1 MTRLEIDC
9 YSCLLYLKIF
19 RVSKIEY
26 FSFKETLL
34 EYSTESRSISQ
45 RIVTLRN
52 KKLHLEQ
59 ELIKANSMLVDQK
72 LDVDSDHADQALS
85 QEARDDYSDESES
98 FLFQMEKEIS
108 RLEKLVL
115 NARKNLMMINSFR
128 VWFGFFVCFEIV
140 SFWRCIKKTV

>member
-1 MTRLEIDC
+1 
-9 YSCLLYLKIF
+9 
-19 RVSKIEY
+19 
-26 FSFKETLL
+26 
-34 EYSTESRSISQ
+34 
-45 RIVTLRN
+45 VTLRN

-128 VWFGFFVCFEIV
+128 V
-140 SFWRCIKKTV
+140 